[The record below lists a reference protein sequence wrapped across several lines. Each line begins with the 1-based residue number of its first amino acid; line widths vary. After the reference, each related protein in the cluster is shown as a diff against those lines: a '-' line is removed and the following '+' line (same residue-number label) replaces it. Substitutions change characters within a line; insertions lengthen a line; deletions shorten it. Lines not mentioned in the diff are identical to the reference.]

1 MYIDYIKNI
10 RCLVA
15 IRNCFYVAMIVALY
29 YCIVPSKGISWF
41 LFVAVLIAV
50 SLELVAIITRE
61 ITKKATE
68 DEIRSQEQ

>member
-1 MYIDYIKNI
+1 MYIDYLKNI
-10 RCLVA
+10 RSLVA

-29 YCIVPSKGISWF
+29 YCVVPYKGVSWF
-41 LFVAVLIAV
+41 LFIGVLIAV